1 MVGPGGPRALSC
13 RRMSRLWPLL
23 RAQLA
28 LLAAVA
34 LAGAAFWWVGEWIGM
49 PRHRGSNAS
58 VLLQPLPSAK
68 ALAVCGTLLV
78 TATVT
83 TLLAGRVRY
92 DAGWACTAI
101 GLYSLR
107 LRGGPIS
114 SAISDRPT
122 EVFLTLAVELALLG
136 AILAVAW
143 GVLHTLRERGSAFKS
158 LRRVLE
164 LPEARA
170 RLADR
175 KAAAESLDQKILA
188 LVMSAAVMAVM
199 MLILCRS
206 GSRAQVFFAV
216 GISAYMAVWVTHGLI
231 PTRPAIWFWA
241 APVLCGVVG
250 YLWAWMNTSPAQLA
264 IGEPG
269 GTLAALARPL
279 PLDYAS
285 IGIAAALWRYV
296 QSRSHQIRR
305 VIEQQHEAPAPG
317 AASMQTQT

>member
-1 MVGPGGPRALSC
+1 MVTRLK
-13 RRMSRLWPLL
+13 RLWPLL

-28 LLAAVA
+28 LLATLA

-49 PRHRGSNAS
+49 PQYRGYNAS
-58 VLLQPLPSAK
+58 ILLQRLASAK
-68 ALAVCGTLLV
+68 AVAVLGLLMFLAT
-78 TATVT
+78 TT
-83 TLLAGRVRY
+83 TLLAGRIRY
-92 DAGWACTAI
+92 DAGWACTAV

-114 SAISDRPT
+114 SAIADRPAD
-122 EVFLTLAVELALLG
+122 VFVTLAVELALLG
-136 AILAVAW
+136 ASLGVAW
-143 GVLHTLRERGSAFKS
+143 GVLHMLRERGSAFKS
-158 LRRVLE
+158 IRRVLE

-175 KAAAESLDQKILA
+175 KAAAEALDQKILA
-188 LVMSAAVMAVM
+188 LVMCTAVMVVL
-199 MLILCRS
+199 MLVLCRTS
-206 GSRAQVFFAV
+206 SRAQIFFAV
-216 GISAYMAVWVTHGLI
+216 GISAYVAVWVAHGLI

-250 YLWAWMNTSPAQLA
+250 YLWAWMNTSPSQLA
-264 IGEPG
+264 LGEPG
-269 GTLAALARPL
+269 GMLAPLARPL

-305 VIEQQHEAPAPG
+305 VIEQQHQETPLPAPAP
-317 AASMQTQT
+317 AQS